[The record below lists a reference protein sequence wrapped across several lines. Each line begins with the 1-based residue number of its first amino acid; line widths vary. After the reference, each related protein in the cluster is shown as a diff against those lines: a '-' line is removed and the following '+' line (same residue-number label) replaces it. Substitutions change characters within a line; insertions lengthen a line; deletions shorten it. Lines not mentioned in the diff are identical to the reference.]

1 MNHIALMGRL
11 TRDPEVRYTD
21 KTCVTK
27 FTLAVKRPWT
37 KEGEALTDF
46 IPCIAFNKTAELI
59 GNGVAKG
66 DRLLITMG
74 CLCINSYKD
83 KQNTPRYYTEVRVNS
98 FDFVEPKAVTG
109 EVVEGFKDVVF

>member
-1 MNHIALMGRL
+1 MNNVTLMGRL

-37 KEGEALTDF
+37 REGEALTDF
-46 IPCIAFNKTAELI
+46 IPCVAFNKTAELI

-66 DRLLITMG
+66 DRILITLG

-83 KQNTPRYYTEVRVNS
+83 KQDKLQHYTEVRVNS
-98 FDFVEPKAVTG
+98 FDFVEPKTVSG
-109 EVVEGFKDVVF
+109 QVVDYKEVVF